1 MRGLRLL
8 VDIQSLHQCGE
19 RKTNLLFQ
27 SWELAIIMTVSSH
40 RQKLMDPY
48 RVCRREQRELGK
60 NPVWHWQDGKQ
71 WLFSFHGVYMFN
83 AMRLTLNCVLLKR
96 TLATQWLSRFLEAL
110 IITVMT
116 QVMTVIPDLPQLVW
130 LSLKG
135 GLESRNTP
143 NINFR
148 IIPRFEI
155 RHAERCCR
163 YTKQGKMIWRIF
175 YRESLILRSLA
186 V

>member
-60 NPVWHWQDGKQ
+60 NPV
-71 WLFSFHGVYMFN
+71 
-83 AMRLTLNCVLLKR
+83 
-96 TLATQWLSRFLEAL
+96 
-110 IITVMT
+110 
-116 QVMTVIPDLPQLVW
+116 
-130 LSLKG
+130 
-135 GLESRNTP
+135 
-143 NINFR
+143 
-148 IIPRFEI
+148 
-155 RHAERCCR
+155 
-163 YTKQGKMIWRIF
+163 
-175 YRESLILRSLA
+175 
-186 V
+186 

>member
-60 NPVWHWQDGKQ
+60 NPVWDWQDGKQ

-96 TLATQWLSRFLEAL
+96 TLATQWLSCFLEAL
-110 IITVMT
+110 IWHR
-116 QVMTVIPDLPQLVW
+116 LWQLF
-130 LSLKG
+130 LTYHNLCDCLLRG